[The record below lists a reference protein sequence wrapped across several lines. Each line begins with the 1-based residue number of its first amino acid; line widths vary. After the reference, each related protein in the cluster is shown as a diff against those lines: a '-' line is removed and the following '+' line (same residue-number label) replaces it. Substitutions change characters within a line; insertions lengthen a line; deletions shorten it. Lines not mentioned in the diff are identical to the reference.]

1 MSIFP
6 QDKARILDAALKL
19 SVQVK
24 ESVYQNMSTLKI
36 VMLKFKNSK
45 IGIDADRSIA
55 ADVVLAERIEAMRE
69 KLEALK
75 KKQMLV
81 EIQIH

>member
-1 MSIFP
+1 
-6 QDKARILDAALKL
+6 
-19 SVQVK
+19 
-24 ESVYQNMSTLKI
+24 MSTLKI

-45 IGIDADRSIA
+45 IGIDADRSTA
-55 ADVVLAERIEAMRE
+55 ADAVLAERIEAMRA

-81 EIQIH
+81 EIQIHQNMMKNKDDETTNNKQIQDQISKDLR